1 MPDGK
6 IVQTLKEFV
15 ATANKGNYKDEN
27 ELMSYFPELKNY
39 DTNLLKEFVS
49 TANKGSYKDE
59 NELFSYF
66 PEFES
71 KKKVTPPQPS
81 QSSVISSQFKE
92 ELSKDPNAL
101 LNNLFA
107 QSKIEQQPPKQR
119 VKDNRFLDFG
129 QTEPPKV
136 SEEVKRAERLGAKP
150 YVATESNLPDIGEAI
165 NNAVEQKN
173 KEYRAKGGTKL
184 PSYVKDQV
192 IESVKNG
199 DLVPV
204 NENGKSV
211 LKRGAGF
218 FESFFDAVQ
227 QNHSQNLENSYIA
240 TLPKDKAIS
249 YLNTKMV
256 SPETFEN
263 KRETAPSGVLG
274 KVGEFLGENIPML
287 TKATAGAIGGTAL
300 APETGGASFGMFL
313 ANAKDMANA
322 GYAQNLEKNY
332 RGIKEQHPEISDSEA
347 YDKAN
352 KAALVG
358 EVTSLATN
366 AVFSY
371 AAPKNIQLPLP
382 SVETTGFTRSLT
394 HAIKSYP
401 KVGGT
406 AAVGS
411 VINDIASNLAGNKV
425 EAEQIGENAVES
437 AKEMAIM
444 HFGLWALG
452 QPFKIPS
459 YLRPQ
464 AENIVASAP
473 REEVKQFYKGME
485 ERGIFPEGTADKVV
499 DKLNEFEEQKQVVNG
514 MDLNEEQ
521 KASITGK
528 LLQRKKIEEE
538 NKELKKYGNS
548 FNARIENNDKAI
560 SKLDSEIDGIVK
572 TGKVEKFEKDNLTG
586 QTPTEIGKAV
596 EKQIKPVE
604 EVEEVPADLQQ
615 QAVRYEDLAI
625 PKVEE
630 EVKATETKEPTWEEK
645 LKDINKGNLVTFTYE
660 RESDV
665 PAELKEKISSKG
677 EDNGKPFV
685 RVTISKVEADYLLS
699 KEQKP
704 KVEVKAEPTKTLT
717 NKEKVEQLRA
727 EEQAEYDAM
736 PNPKDEVKKKE
747 IYDRYDKLIT
757 PLLEAEKKEQTPKA
771 ETKEQPKAEVS
782 LRDVELTIRRPE
794 KNEVIFV
801 PIDALLKKHA
811 TDQPSYDIQK
821 EDNRIKGRVEK
832 AKEFIK
838 NYIKDQRAIN
848 PRTGER
854 TNAKVSF
861 EPSVVDIDAN
871 GKISFEDGRHRVLA
885 AKEFGLKEVPIEV
898 PKGKGKEIEQYIKE
912 EAKPKQEIKEAPKE
926 EIKQPSSK
934 EQSIIDAHKKAD
946 EYISEAQD
954 AYDKAQAKRLE
965 YIKKNGY
972 PTGNDTEFDK
982 LVSAKVDA
990 EDKLNR
996 LKKAKDNLL
1005 PLPKVKAKPK
1015 QEIVEEVSEKTPE
1028 QVTQEQLSET
1038 ETLLS
1043 GEAEKRRKEGKFTK
1057 DGIEFNR
1064 NEKGNG
1070 LSSEQ
1075 GGEVR
1080 FTSEPG
1086 GGGVVVPFKYKLV
1099 EAETLQ
1105 PSHQNGIRNPL
1116 HFIPEAQPKNRNDIG
1131 TLQAEESFA
1140 NNPRFKEMG
1149 ESTNAYSGAPV
1160 VNERNE
1166 VVQGNNRSAGL
1177 RKGYQRGNQSYKE
1190 ALSENANKFGFTKEQ
1205 VQKMKNPI
1213 LVREVAASDVGA
1225 IELGN
1230 YDVKDLETGG
1240 KRRLDPVAITRR
1252 LPFNIKGRLS
1262 EIFKGDETLNQSIR
1276 SNAKKIIDL
1285 LNSYLNQAQRNTLF
1299 KEGELTESGAKDLEM
1314 VVQHLLFDGGD
1325 VALPDLFEQLSHTQK
1340 EGLRKS
1346 LPYVFSTTSEKSIVP
1361 EIQEAI
1367 IALNHFNESN
1377 TGNISNWLAQPDM
1390 FNNSRTPKDIYS
1402 PTAIEI
1408 TKRLAEA
1415 KNQKEV
1421 SKIFNEYANEVN
1433 DKSATLLEE
1442 AKPGVSKKEG
1452 IKNILKT
1459 EYDETKKTTTIEGIG
1474 RKASTEQKAEP
1485 KETPS
1490 SEPTKER
1497 AKSRITPK
1505 SDIATQARDLATKL
1519 RSGEKQI
1526 LPDWLKADLPKNTK
1540 LSGISFEEAA
1550 AKALETFADVY
1561 EKVKDTAQAISEAL
1575 VYLKDWHNENNLT
1588 FDEKEWTRKF
1598 EENVVAKEKTK
1609 KEEAPEEGKVG
1620 VSHEALKKLAK
1631 KLGLKEPVRGK
1642 RDTTEEMANRGR
1654 LLYNAGADVEQI
1666 AKDFKDG
1673 MQPTA
1678 DDISIVRARIE
1689 DLARIADE
1697 MYAKWGNGSQYTEAK
1712 DKQELQQLAILIKEM
1727 GTKASEPFTALQE
1740 ILDADSF
1747 TIVKGAVEEK
1757 MEKLGGIN
1765 AKQEKK
1771 IIELTEQNK
1780 KLKEQAKKAEKAAI
1794 EAANKAF
1801 GGKGG
1806 KESAEVSFSEKAK
1819 KVADNFRKLKN
1830 KEFVFRD
1837 ENGNEIQLNKAGVSW
1852 NELIELG
1859 AKTIE
1864 KTGEIADGVAEIINN
1879 IKDKEWYQKL
1889 SDKDKSNLEKQFT
1902 KQFEDAVEE
1911 TPEAKLIRRLEK
1923 QKEDLENGII
1933 KQKNVNNLNPTPEQ
1947 QEKINSLKEEINGL
1961 KENLGLIKSKQE
1973 KSLTEEEQ
1981 IELKEK
1987 RKEEI
1992 VDLLDKNVL
2001 RDLKNP
2007 KNMFSIEE
2015 KKAIWKYAK
2024 EEYLDKGVEYKDMI
2038 SLVAEDL
2045 GLTWS
2050 QMNYAITTTETKRIS
2065 DEMWI
2070 KNSNY
2075 KKNQNATKRW
2085 VEEQGKNEYAKLL
2098 KRISD
2103 KIRGISVFG
2112 HGGIFVGTHAM
2123 MTLFDPLTWKQ
2134 TVPAFFRAW
2143 RYAYGNKA
2151 NYEIAMQELKNRNN
2165 YNMAQGS
2172 GLKNNPD
2179 VINAEEFQKS
2189 QNFLGKLGGA
2199 GEQGFNAIKVLRQD
2213 LFDYHWNKLTESEK
2227 LDLDDKGVP
2236 MAAKEISWL
2245 INNSTGATNL
2255 KVPEWL
2261 NEATFAGG
2269 MEMARWAKLIRN
2281 PLRASEIAVRALVNP
2296 KKASSSERVF
2306 ARVWASRVGRQLG
2319 FMASALAVNYAMQNA
2334 INPKNKVNISNPK
2347 ENDFGKFKFGDIN
2360 IDATSGMLGVTNFI
2374 KSLIFISTE
2383 ELEELGGGD
2392 TRMEATGKKSIQYL
2406 RGKLAPFYQKVS
2418 DFFFNTDFS
2427 GNVLPYSSDKPR
2439 QGKHKL
2445 GWTEYLWQAAP
2456 LPIAEA
2462 AHIMYES
2469 AAEHGGDP
2477 KIVDALI
2484 MAAISGGTG
2493 AKPSIF
2499 KEKQLQFSEEDK
2511 EREPFKF
2518 FVKNGV
2524 EFKELNPYKIE
2535 VEDEELSVKK
2545 PLDEYPKETIDNF
2558 KKIHK
2563 ENLTESLE
2571 KIQEKGYVYIDKFG
2585 NLSISRGEGKP
2596 KEKIDLTELNKDQ
2609 LKKIV
2614 SLLNSDATDKTKK
2627 EVFNQ

>member
-1 MPDGK
+1 MDEKQLKALWESMSATHELGNFDGFK
-6 IVQTLKEFV
+6 KNIYSDSNFR
-15 ATANKGNYKDEN
+15 KGFWQEAAPQYEIGDYK
-27 ELMSYFPELKNY
+27 
-39 DTNLLKEFVS
+39 T
-49 TANKGSYKDE
+49 
-59 NELFSYF
+59 
-66 PEFES
+66 FEDS
-71 KKKVTPPQPS
+71 FKKKVPPQPS
-81 QSSVISSQFKE
+81 QSSAISSQLKE
-92 ELSKDPNAL
+92 NK
-101 LNNLFA
+101 
-107 QSKIEQQPPKQR
+107 
-119 VKDNRFLDFG
+119 KDNRFLDFG
-129 QTEPPKV
+129 QTESPKV

-150 YVATESNLPDIGEAI
+150 YVATKSNLPDIGEAI

-218 FESFFDAVQ
+218 FEIFDIFSDAVQ
-227 QNHSQNLENSYIA
+227 QNHVQNLENSYIA

-249 YLNTKMV
+249 YLNTKMA
-256 SPETFEN
+256 SLETFEN
-263 KRETAPSGVLG
+263 KREFAPSGFFG

-287 TKATAGAIGGTAL
+287 TKATTGAIGGTAL

-332 RGIKEQHPEISDSEA
+332 RGIKEQHPEFSDSEA

-358 EVTSLATN
+358 EVTSLTTN

-371 AAPKNIQLPLP
+371 AAPKNIQLPSP
-382 SVETTGFTRSLT
+382 TVETTGFINSLT

-401 KVGGT
+401 KVGAT
-406 AAVGS
+406 AAAGS
-411 VINDIASNLAGNKV
+411 VINDIASNLSGNKI

-437 AKEMAIM
+437 AKEMAVM

-485 ERGIFPEGTADKVV
+485 ERGVFPEGTADKVV

-560 SKLDSEIDGIVK
+560 SNLDSEIDGIVK

-596 EKQIKPVE
+596 EEQIKPIE
-604 EVEEVPADLQQ
+604 E
-615 QAVRYEDLAI
+615 
-625 PKVEE
+625 PKAE
-630 EVKATETKEPTWEEK
+630 EVKPTE
-645 LKDINKGNLVTFTYE
+645 I
-660 RESDV
+660 
-665 PAELKEKISSKG
+665 
-677 EDNGKPFV
+677 
-685 RVTISKVEADYLLS
+685 
-699 KEQKP
+699 
-704 KVEVKAEPTKTLT
+704 KAEPTKTLT
-717 NKEKVEQLRA
+717 NKEKVKQLRA

-736 PNPKDEVKKKE
+736 PNQKDEVKKKE

-757 PLLEAEKKEQTPKA
+757 PLLKAEKKETEIGGGIKNNTKDSDFVLPINEVDNLRKQKPTNLVTANAIELDSKINKEGLKESAVITYYPNEGVAELTDGHTRLDVLKDNGARNIPIRVVEKFTDAPKSA
-771 ETKEQPKAEVS
+771 KEWNPPSKTLKEQP
-782 LRDVELTIRRPE
+782 
-794 KNEVIFV
+794 
-801 PIDALLKKHA
+801 
-811 TDQPSYDIQK
+811 
-821 EDNRIKGRVEK
+821 
-832 AKEFIK
+832 
-838 NYIKDQRAIN
+838 
-848 PRTGER
+848 
-854 TNAKVSF
+854 
-861 EPSVVDIDAN
+861 
-871 GKISFEDGRHRVLA
+871 
-885 AKEFGLKEVPIEV
+885 
-898 PKGKGKEIEQYIKE
+898 
-912 EAKPKQEIKEAPKE
+912 
-926 EIKQPSSK
+926 
-934 EQSIIDAHKKAD
+934 IIDAHKKAD

-972 PTGNDTEFDK
+972 PTGNDPEFDK

-1005 PLPKVKAKPK
+1005 PLPKVEEAKPK
-1015 QEIVEEVSEKTPE
+1015 EEIAKEVKKEEVLPKEEAKVQESPIIEGIVDGKKKNVDLSKGKKAEIPKDMVFKDEKEHDRFVVDNSENPSEIANIYVSQPKTY
-1028 QVTQEQLSET
+1028 
-1038 ETLLS
+1038 
-1043 GEAEKRRKEGKFTK
+1043 
-1057 DGIEFNR
+1057 N
-1064 NEKGNG
+1064 
-1070 LSSEQ
+1070 LSS
-1075 GGEVR
+1075 
-1080 FTSEPG
+1080 
-1086 GGGVVVPFKYKLV
+1086 V
-1099 EAETLQ
+1099 EMMIAEF
-1105 PSHQNGIRNPL
+1105 GIGKIK
-1116 HFIPEAQPKNRNDIG
+1116 F
-1131 TLQAEESFA
+1131 S
-1140 NNPRFKEMG
+1140 
-1149 ESTNAYSGAPV
+1149 
-1160 VNERNE
+1160 
-1166 VVQGNNRSAGL
+1166 
-1177 RKGYQRGNQSYKE
+1177 SYKE
-1190 ALSENANKFGFTKEQ
+1190 FGDKNNMNLSKAKAYINKNGRTLDVIAKEISDHYDYEITPGELIDFIDKFPNGESSALSKKNMAGNDISFDAQQKFFKLTGLKLNDKIAEKAINYEFEKLNKEQKKLTYEQWKSEKELTDAYWKAYRETDGFTKES
-1205 VQKMKNPI
+1205 NP
-1213 LVREVAASDVGA
+1213 
-1225 IELGN
+1225 N
-1230 YDVKDLETGG
+1230 
-1240 KRRLDPVAITRR
+1240 
-1252 LPFNIKGRLS
+1252 
-1262 EIFKGDETLNQSIR
+1262 
-1276 SNAKKIIDL
+1276 
-1285 LNSYLNQAQRNTLF
+1285 
-1299 KEGELTESGAKDLEM
+1299 
-1314 VVQHLLFDGGD
+1314 
-1325 VALPDLFEQLSHTQK
+1325 
-1340 EGLRKS
+1340 
-1346 LPYVFSTTSEKSIVP
+1346 
-1361 EIQEAI
+1361 
-1367 IALNHFNESN
+1367 
-1377 TGNISNWLAQPDM
+1377 
-1390 FNNSRTPKDIYS
+1390 
-1402 PTAIEI
+1402 
-1408 TKRLAEA
+1408 
-1415 KNQKEV
+1415 
-1421 SKIFNEYANEVN
+1421 
-1433 DKSATLLEE
+1433 
-1442 AKPGVSKKEG
+1442 
-1452 IKNILKT
+1452 
-1459 EYDETKKTTTIEGIG
+1459 
-1474 RKASTEQKAEP
+1474 KAEQP
-1485 KETPS
+1485 K
-1490 SEPTKER
+1490 PTNEER
-1497 AKSRITPK
+1497 AKSRIAPPK
-1505 SDIATQARDLATKL
+1505 ENIAAKARDLAEKI

-1526 LPDWLKADLPKNTK
+1526 LPDWLKADLPKDAK
-1540 LSGISFEEAA
+1540 LSGISFQEAA

-1561 EKVKDTAQAISEAL
+1561 EKVNDVAKAISEAL
-1575 VYLKDWHNENNLT
+1575 VHLKDWHNENNLP
-1588 FDEKEWTRKF
+1588 FDEKEWARKF
-1598 EENVVAKEKTK
+1598 EENVAAKEKTK
-1609 KEEAPEEGKVG
+1609 KEAPEERKVG

-1631 KLGLKEPVRGK
+1631 KLGLKEPVRGQ
-1642 RDTTEEMANRGR
+1642 RDTPEEMANRGR

-1678 DDISIVRARIE
+1678 DDISIVRAHIE
-1689 DLARIADE
+1689 DLAKIADE
-1697 MYAKWGNGSQYTEAK
+1697 MYAKWGNGRQYTEAK
-1712 DKQELQQLAILIKEM
+1712 QELSKWQVVAKEM
-1727 GTKASEPFTALQE
+1727 GTKASEPFTALQGE
-1740 ILDADSF
+1740 RDLDSDSF
-1747 TIVKGAVEEK
+1747 TVVKGSVEEK

-1889 SDKDKSNLEKQFT
+1889 SDKDKTNLEKQFT

-1911 TPEAKLIRRLEK
+1911 TPEAKLIRRLQNELENIQRGIVKQNGVKIEDTPEIKELRDEIFEAKKNLGLIKGKPTLEPKTKISEEQKIINRLERELKDLEQGLVKQKAEK
-1923 QKEDLENGII
+1923 FKDTSAIKELKDKIFEQKQKLGLIPSKGKVEEYAYGLTETPESRNLKRLEKELDNLRQGILKEPPNKRELSNAEKELKDKIFEQKQMMGLIPSKNVKDTDYGLEITLEEKKIERLEKEKEDLENGII

-1947 QEKINSLKEEINGL
+1947 QEKINKLKEEISGL

-1973 KSLTEEEQ
+1973 KPLTEEEQ

-1992 VDLLDKNVL
+1992 IDLLDKNVL

-2165 YNMAQGS
+2165 YNMAQRS

-2269 MEMARWAKLIRN
+2269 MEMARWAKLTRN

-2306 ARVWASRVGRQLG
+2306 AKVWASRVGRQLG

-2374 KSLIFISTE
+2374 KSLVFISTE
-2383 ELEELGGGD
+2383 ELEELNGD

-2418 DFFFNTDFS
+2418 DFAFNTDFS

-2445 GWTEYLWQAAP
+2445 GWFEYLSQAAP

-2462 AHIMYES
+2462 AHVMYES

-2477 KIVDALI
+2477 KIVDALV

-2493 AKPSIF
+2493 AKPSLF

-2511 EREPFKF
+2511 AKEPFKF
-2518 FVKNGV
+2518 FVNKGI

-2535 VEDEELSVKK
+2535 IEDDELSIKK
-2545 PLDEYPKETIDNF
+2545 PLDEFPKETIDNF

-2563 ENLTESLE
+2563 EKLTESLD